1 MAQHKK
7 SGNKPY
13 NKNRN
18 NDNRN
23 RNNNRNDNRSRDDN
37 RNRNNRNDNRNR
49 NDHRQGQQ
57 QDSQKQDNAPKKE
70 TQSKTESSNDLIIF
84 IVFLIALAA
93 FFLVNKFY
101 LAPKKNS
108 LYGTTNQKFMK
119 EGTLTFLDA
128 QSEKVIIGIDIEI
141 AKSTYEIE
149 KGLMNRGSLP
159 LNGGMLFIYDNE
171 HYRSFWMKDTYL
183 SLDIIF
189 LNAEKEIIRIC
200 KKAKPLS
207 HASIPS
213 GGKAMYV
220 VEVLAEFTDAYNI
233 RVGDHIEFT
242 Q

>member
-7 SGNKPY
+7 SGKKPY

-23 RNNNRNDNRSRDDN
+23 RND
-37 RNRNNRNDNRNR
+37 NRNDNRNR
-49 NDHRQGQQ
+49 DNRNDNRQGQQ
-57 QDSQKQDNAPKKE
+57 QDAQRTDNAPKKN
-70 TQSKTESSNDLIIF
+70 TQSKTESSNDLVIF
-84 IVFLIALAA
+84 IVFLIGLAA

-108 LYGTTNQKFMK
+108 LYAATNHIFMK

-141 AKSTYEIE
+141 AKSSYEIE
-149 KGLMNRGSLP
+149 QGLMHRRSLP
-159 LNGGMLFIYDNE
+159 ANGGMLFIFDNE
-171 HYRSFWMKDTYL
+171 YYRTFWMKNTYI
-183 SLDIIF
+183 SLDILF
-189 LNAEKEIIRIC
+189 LNAEKEIIRIR
-200 KKAKPLS
+200 KNADPLS
-207 HASIPS
+207 ETSIPS

-220 VEVLAEFTDAYNI
+220 VEVLAGFTDAYNI

-242 Q
+242 K